1 MKRARHLDERLCMRV
16 LGLTGS
22 IGMGKSTTAKLF
34 AEAGVPV
41 YDADAT
47 VHKIYEGE
55 AAPAIEAAFPGTTVD
70 GKVDRA
76 RLSAKVV
83 HDPAA
88 IRQLEQIVHP
98 MLKAYHQKFLDDAER
113 TGAPV
118 AVVDVPLLF
127 ETGSEKRVDAVVVV
141 TTSPENQRMRI
152 LARGTMTT
160 EALDALL
167 ARQMPDEEK
176 RKRADFVVDTS
187 HGLDPVR
194 VRIRDILD
202 QAVKMPRRRP

>member
-1 MKRARHLDERLCMRV
+1 MIV

-47 VHKIYEGE
+47 VHKVYEGE
-55 AAPAIEAAFPGTTVD
+55 AVPAIEAAFPGATAD

-76 RLSAKVV
+76 RLSAQVV
-83 HDPAA
+83 NDPTA
-88 IRQLEQIVHP
+88 IKRLEGIVHP
-98 MLKAYHQKFLDDAER
+98 MLRAYHQKFLDDAEQS
-113 TGAPV
+113 GAPV
-118 AVVDVPLLF
+118 AVVDVPLLY
-127 ETGSEKRVDAVVVV
+127 ETGGEKRVDAVVVV
-141 TTSPENQRMRI
+141 TTTPEIQRERI
-152 LARGTMTT
+152 LARANMTQ
-160 EALDALL
+160 EMLDTIL
-167 ARQMPDEEK
+167 ARQLPDAEK

-194 VRIRDILD
+194 ARIRDILE

>member
-1 MKRARHLDERLCMRV
+1 MRI

-47 VHKIYEGE
+47 VHQVYEGE
-55 AAPAIEAAFPGTTVD
+55 AAPAIEAAFPGTTVG

-76 RLSAKVV
+76 RLSARVV

-88 IRQLEQIVHP
+88 IRRLEEIVHP
-98 MLKAYHQKFLDDAER
+98 MLRAYHQKFLDDAER
-113 TGAPV
+113 SGAPV

-127 ETGSEKRVDAVVVV
+127 ETGGEKRVDAVVVV
-141 TTSPENQRMRI
+141 TTSPETQRQRI
-152 LARGTMTT
+152 LARGTMAS

-167 ARQMPDEEK
+167 ARQMPDAEK

-187 HGLDPVR
+187 HGLEPVR
-194 VRIRDILD
+194 ARIRDILD
-202 QAVKMPRRRP
+202 QVAKMPRRRT

>member
-1 MKRARHLDERLCMRV
+1 MKIV
-16 LGLTGS
+16 GLTGS

-47 VHKIYEGE
+47 VHRIYQGE
-55 AAPAIEAAFPGTTVD
+55 AVPAIETEFPGTTAD

-88 IRQLEQIVHP
+88 IRRLEQIVHP
-98 MLKAYHQKFLDDAER
+98 MLRSYHQKFLDDAAQA
-113 TGAPV
+113 GAPV
-118 AVVDVPLLF
+118 VVMDVPLLF
-127 ETGSEKRVDAVVVV
+127 ETGGEKRVDAVVVV
-141 TTSPENQRMRI
+141 TTAPELQRERI
-152 LARGTMTT
+152 LARGTMSEET
-160 EALDALL
+160 LDAIL
-167 ARQMPDEEK
+167 ARQTPDAEK
-176 RKRADFVVDTS
+176 RRRADFVVDTS

-194 VRIRDILD
+194 ARIRDIL
-202 QAVKMPRRRP
+202 AEVVKMPQRRS